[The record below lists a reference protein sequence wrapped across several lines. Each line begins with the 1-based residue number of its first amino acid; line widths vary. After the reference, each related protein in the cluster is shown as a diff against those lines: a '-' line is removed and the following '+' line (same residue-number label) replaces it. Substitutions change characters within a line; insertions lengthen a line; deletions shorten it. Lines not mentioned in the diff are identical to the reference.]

1 MELDFRK
8 LYVTQLFDFSKEDEK
23 LILEIYD
30 QLSVIYDV
38 SAVDIEDSPYS
49 QFKSQNI
56 DFLEEPKLCYH
67 ITSKSKTNTFYLFI
81 VNLIGTSAKGS
92 RTTDKYD
99 TLEIWGLKRLKEDF
113 GFISINKKNLADRI
127 AGIFSNFNINFKE
140 NKDFKDFYVLG
151 SDPYK
156 TMKFLNPKRKETI
169 KSISDDHFK
178 IEVKNNIAGLRIP
191 KALNI
196 DNALMVS
203 KFLEEI

>member
-38 SAVDIEDSPYS
+38 SAVDIEDSPYN

-99 TLEIWGLKRLKEDF
+99 TLEVWGLKRLEEDF
-113 GFISINKKNLADRI
+113 GFISINKKILQTELPEYSVILISILRKTKI
-127 AGIFSNFNINFKE
+127 SKIFMFWAAIHTKQ
-140 NKDFKDFYVLG
+140 
-151 SDPYK
+151 
-156 TMKFLNPKRKETI
+156 
-169 KSISDDHFK
+169 
-178 IEVKNNIAGLRIP
+178 
-191 KALNI
+191 
-196 DNALMVS
+196 
-203 KFLEEI
+203 